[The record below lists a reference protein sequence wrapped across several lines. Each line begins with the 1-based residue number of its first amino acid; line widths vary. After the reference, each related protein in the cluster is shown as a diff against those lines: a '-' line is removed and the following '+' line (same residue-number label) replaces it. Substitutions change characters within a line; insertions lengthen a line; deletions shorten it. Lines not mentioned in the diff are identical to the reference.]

1 MLHEQYENEHELLFY
16 NLKDKI
22 TDFNSN
28 INQEQFETWLKKIF
42 LQIIRTYF
50 TRNLKENGD
59 LARFWLSFKDRARL
73 MLNPIAATRL
83 GNLYLFLETLKDII
97 SYTSAYSNIKY
108 SRNLRWC
115 SVRYF
120 HWKSNIQECIRNLWK
135 VTSLNN
141 FLIKILLNKW
151 NQTR

>member
-1 MLHEQYENEHELLFY
+1 MIENNIFANY
-16 NLKDKI
+16 
-22 TDFNSN
+22 SN
-28 INQEQFETWLKKIF
+28 PVID
-42 LQIIRTYF
+42 F

-108 SRNLRWC
+108 SRNLTVMLC
-115 SVRYF
+115 EILSLKIKYPEVYQQFVVR
-120 HWKSNIQECIRNLWK
+120 
-135 VTSLNN
+135 
-141 FLIKILLNKW
+141 
-151 NQTR
+151 